1 MEWLLGLALAASLA
15 GMFTPWKELSED
27 LARWLPT
34 LLAALQM
41 APFVALTYL
50 FMSDDIGY
58 ELVRLNGGGEMP
70 LGYRISAVWA
80 GREGPL
86 LLWAALLALCGAVFG
101 PSGRGETS
109 VLFRR
114 LSHGAVLAVLS
125 ITFVMEPF
133 RPATAGWRSQLNPLL
148 QTDLMVIHPPL
159 LFLFYSL
166 CIMVTLHALAA
177 ILSPEEDAQKLLR
190 ERATPVARVGF
201 AVGTLGIG
209 LGGLWAYTVLDW
221 GGYWAW
227 DPVETASLLPWLCL
241 VLFLHLR
248 ITPGRLPSRWTV
260 ALGVLPGWFAVHATM
275 VTRANGVWASVHAFV
290 GDGTSSERPQ
300 SAIVRLMELRGTDI
314 AGTEVTTYL
323 VILTVTLAILASW
336 LMIRL
341 SGLEIDRRRWRI
353 SALISLGFILAV
365 PITRFIF
372 VNIFGDEVSPVE
384 SAPLWA
390 FVALCTLPILTFLF
404 PPQVGLAKLLDSPG
418 RALSLIGVIVMFP
431 HFDDPSVAL
440 IVALLMLLNVSDR
453 SSEGTVWT
461 FLGVATL
468 LCALYAFLIDVQSA
482 ALGLLLFL
490 WPMLVKQVD
499 ESQTLT
505 DAARGLLLRRSQL
518 RFVRYTPLVV
528 GGVFL
533 LLTWMLML
541 ASVDGT
547 SLGAHETLGA
557 PMILALS
564 AAMAT
569 YGWKDTVAPAR
580 VPPLLLFLLV
590 LGLVLGAGLNLTL
603 PGDADDQLSEFVT
616 RGTIVWLLL
625 PMLMVAIP
633 SIARLA
639 GKNSLRVRDRWSI
652 AGARSALAHTAHF
665 GILLLLVGHLFTT
678 TLIDRT
684 SPNHQVVLPLG
695 EAISHGGLELTFT
708 EWVLM
713 DGGSPEFEE
722 RFKVGD
728 GFLGAS
734 IEVRDA
740 GSGELIDV
748 VEPGMLR
755 FDGWGSFPRSE
766 VDRTTRLTGDV
777 IFIFDWSQ
785 TQELGN
791 ESMLGG
797 PDSLDRVRLTVYELQ
812 GSHLVWLGWSI
823 IVLAGLGNALLS
835 FRTPKTDAE

>member
-15 GMFTPWKELSED
+15 GLLTPWKELSVD
-27 LARWLPT
+27 LARWLPK
-34 LLAALQM
+34 LLATIQM
-41 APFVALTYL
+41 APFIILTYL

-86 LLWAALLALCGAVFG
+86 LLWAALLALCGALFQPG
-101 PSGRGETS
+101 GRGETS
-109 VLFRR
+109 ILFRR

-125 ITFVMEPF
+125 VTFVMEPF

-177 ILSPEEDAQKLLR
+177 MLSSEEDATKLLR
-190 ERATPVARVGF
+190 ERATPVARVAF

-248 ITPGRLPSRWTV
+248 ITPGRLPPRWTA
-260 ALGVLPGWFAVHATM
+260 ALAVLPGWFAVHATM

-290 GDGTSSERPQ
+290 GDGMSSERPQ
-300 SAIVRLMELRGTDI
+300 SAIVRLLDLRGTGI
-314 AGTEVTTYL
+314 AGTEVTTYIAL
-323 VILTVTLAILASW
+323 LAVTLAILVSW

-341 SGLEIDRRRWRI
+341 SGLGVDLRRWRI
-353 SALISLGFILAV
+353 SALVSLGFVLAV

-372 VNIFGDEVSPVE
+372 VDLLGEAISPVE

-390 FVALCTLPILTFLF
+390 FVALCTLPLLAVLF
-404 PPQVGLAKLLDSPG
+404 PPQTGLAKLLDTPG
-418 RALSLIGVIVMFP
+418 RAFSLIGAVVLLA
-431 HFDDPSVAL
+431 HLGDPGVAL
-440 IVALLMLLNVSDR
+440 IVALLMLLKVSDR
-453 SSEGTVWT
+453 SGEGTVWT
-461 FLGVATL
+461 FLGVTAL

-482 ALGLLLFL
+482 AIGLLLFL
-490 WPMLVKQVD
+490 WPLLVKQVD
-499 ESQTLT
+499 EESSLA
-505 DAARGLLLRRSQL
+505 DSVRGLL
-518 RFVRYTPLVV
+518 VRGRQIRIARHTPLVV

-533 LLTWMLML
+533 LLTWMLLL

-557 PMILALS
+557 PLILAIA

-569 YGWKDTVAPAR
+569 YGWRDVVPAER

-590 LGLVLGAGLNLTL
+590 LGLVLGAGMNLAL
-603 PGDADDQLSEFVT
+603 PGDADDLFNDYLT
-616 RGTIVWLLL
+616 RGMVVWLLL

-633 SIARLA
+633 SIGRLA
-639 GKNSLRVRDRWSI
+639 GKSGLRVRDRWSV
-652 AGARSALAHTAHF
+652 AGARTALAHTAHL
-665 GILLLLVGHLFTT
+665 GILILLVGHLFTT
-678 TLIDRT
+678 TLVDRT
-684 SPNHQVVLPLG
+684 SPEHQVVLPLG
-695 EAISHGGLELTFT
+695 EEISHGGLELTFT
-708 EWVLM
+708 EWTLL
-713 DGGSPEFEE
+713 DGGTPEFEE
-722 RFKVGD
+722 RFNVGD

-740 GSGELIDV
+740 SSGELIDV
-748 VEPGMLR
+748 VQPGMLR

-766 VDRTTRLTGDV
+766 VDRTIRLTGDV

-797 PDSLDRVRLTVYELQ
+797 PDSLDRVRLTVYELPV
-812 GSHLVWLGWSI
+812 SHLVWLGWAT
-823 IVLAGLGNALLS
+823 IVLAGLANAALS
-835 FRTPKTDAE
+835 FSAPKRDAE

>member
-1 MEWLLGLALAASLA
+1 
-15 GMFTPWKELSED
+15 
-27 LARWLPT
+27 
-34 LLAALQM
+34 
-41 APFVALTYL
+41 
-50 FMSDDIGY
+50 
-58 ELVRLNGGGEMP
+58 
-70 LGYRISAVWA
+70 
-80 GREGPL
+80 
-86 LLWAALLALCGAVFG
+86 
-101 PSGRGETS
+101 
-109 VLFRR
+109 
-114 LSHGAVLAVLS
+114 
-125 ITFVMEPF
+125 
-133 RPATAGWRSQLNPLL
+133 
-148 QTDLMVIHPPL
+148 
-159 LFLFYSL
+159 
-166 CIMVTLHALAA
+166 
-177 ILSPEEDAQKLLR
+177 
-190 ERATPVARVGF
+190 
-201 AVGTLGIG
+201 
-209 LGGLWAYTVLDW
+209 
-221 GGYWAW
+221 
-227 DPVETASLLPWLCL
+227 
-241 VLFLHLR
+241 
-248 ITPGRLPSRWTV
+248 
-260 ALGVLPGWFAVHATM
+260 
-275 VTRANGVWASVHAFV
+275 
-290 GDGTSSERPQ
+290 
-300 SAIVRLMELRGTDI
+300 
-314 AGTEVTTYL
+314 
-323 VILTVTLAILASW
+323 
-336 LMIRL
+336 
-341 SGLEIDRRRWRI
+341 
-353 SALISLGFILAV
+353 
-365 PITRFIF
+365 
-372 VNIFGDEVSPVE
+372 
-384 SAPLWA
+384 
-390 FVALCTLPILTFLF
+390 
-404 PPQVGLAKLLDSPG
+404 
-418 RALSLIGVIVMFP
+418 
-431 HFDDPSVAL
+431 
-440 IVALLMLLNVSDR
+440 
-453 SSEGTVWT
+453 
-461 FLGVATL
+461 
-468 LCALYAFLIDVQSA
+468 LYAFLIDVQSA

-518 RFVRYTPLVV
+518 RFARYTPLVV

-580 VPPLLLFLLV
+580 VPPLLLFLVV
-590 LGLVLGAGLNLTL
+590 LGLVLGAGLNLAL

-639 GKNSLRVRDRWSI
+639 GKNGLRVRDRWST

-695 EAISHGGLELTFT
+695 EEISHGGLELTFT

-823 IVLAGLGNALLS
+823 IVLAGLGNALIS
-835 FRTPKTDAE
+835 FRTPKTNPE